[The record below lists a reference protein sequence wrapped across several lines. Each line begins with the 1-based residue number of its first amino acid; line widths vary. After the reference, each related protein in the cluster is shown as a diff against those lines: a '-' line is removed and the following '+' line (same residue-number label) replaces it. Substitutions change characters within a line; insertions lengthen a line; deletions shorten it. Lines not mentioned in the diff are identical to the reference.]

1 MLFPALPQW
10 SRGTIGPRRTRVTP
24 HLADYGSVVPKRASA
39 PLRARLQPRIPDDLA
54 PVAHLRAD
62 DGEIDWSG
70 VGCDDVAVPREV
82 AMFGVASAWLRN
94 VRFTG
99 CDIEHFDAC
108 DVVFEECE
116 LSGALVSGARMER
129 VEFRRC
135 RMSGVEL
142 SMATLRDVGFDE
154 CRLDEANLRAAT
166 LVAVDAVDCELRNA
180 DLYGATIER
189 SNILRS
195 NLTGADFSHC
205 RLERLLLHG
214 STVIDVKG
222 GAALAGAIISR
233 DQIVT
238 LAPSVITS
246 LGIVVDDDFHD
257 AATPT

>member
-1 MLFPALPQW
+1 M
-10 SRGTIGPRRTRVTP
+10 PRRANV
-24 HLADYGSVVPKRASA
+24 
-39 PLRARLQPRIPDDLA
+39 PLRARLEPRVADDLA
-54 PVAHLRAD
+54 TAARPSGD
-62 DGEIDWSG
+62 DDEIDWAG
-70 VGCDDVAVPREV
+70 VVCEDVTVPPEVAVL
-82 AMFGVASAWLRN
+82 GVASSLLRN

-99 CDIEHFDAC
+99 CDIDDFQAC
-108 DVVFEECE
+108 DVVFEDCE

-142 SMATLRDVGFDE
+142 SMATLRDVHFDE
-154 CRLDEANLRAAT
+154 CRLDEANLRAST
-166 LVAVDAVDCELRNA
+166 LVAIDAADCELRNA
-180 DLYGATIER
+180 DFYGATIER

-214 STVIDVKG
+214 STLIDVKG

-233 DQIVT
+233 DQVVT

-257 AATPT
+257 AATPGERRA